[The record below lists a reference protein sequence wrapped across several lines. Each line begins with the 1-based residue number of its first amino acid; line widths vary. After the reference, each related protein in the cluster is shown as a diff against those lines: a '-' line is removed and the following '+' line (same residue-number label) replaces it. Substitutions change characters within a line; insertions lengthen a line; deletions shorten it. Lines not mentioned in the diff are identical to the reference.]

1 MLWEREVKMPKMTES
16 DVFGKFA
23 QIVAKSLRIDASQ
36 ITPDTHLTELGAES
50 LDLIEITMETE
61 TQFHIFLPDKS
72 ILETAVEIFGPDVL
86 ERDGYLTA
94 EGKRLLLRRMPESD
108 AQAFEGEVAVKD
120 LQSYFL
126 KVGTWV
132 RMIQGL
138 AEYTPGECAAC
149 GGAMA
154 PSMGFRMKCS
164 QCGQEITL
172 RSGEEL
178 NREWV
183 REYYDREYR
192 PQAEAPVS
200 VTAVQ

>member
-1 MLWEREVKMPKMTES
+1 MPNMTES
-16 DVFGKFA
+16 EVYDQFA
-23 QIVAKSLRIDASQ
+23 QIVAKSLRIDAAQ
-36 ITPDTHLTELGAES
+36 ISPDTHLTDLGAES

-72 ILETAVEIFGPDVL
+72 ILETAMEVFGPGIL
-86 ERDGYLTA
+86 EKDGYLTE
-94 EGKRLLLRRMPESD
+94 EGKRLLLRRMPEAD
-108 AQAFEGEVAVKD
+108 ARAFAGDVSVKD

-126 KVGTWV
+126 KVVTWV

-138 AEYTPGECAAC
+138 AQYTPGQCAAC
-149 GGAMA
+149 GGPMA

-164 QCGQEITL
+164 ECGHEITL
-172 RSGEEL
+172 RSGEEI

-183 REYYDREYR
+183 REYYDKEYR

-200 VTAVQ
+200 AAAVQ

>member
-1 MLWEREVKMPKMTES
+1 MTES
-16 DVFGKFA
+16 EVFDQFA
-23 QIVAKSLRIDASQ
+23 QIVAKSLRIDAAQ
-36 ITPDTHLTELGAES
+36 ISPDTHLTDLGAES

-72 ILETAVEIFGPDVL
+72 ILETAVEVFGPGIL
-86 ERDGYLTA
+86 EKDGYLTE
-94 EGKRLLLRRMPESD
+94 EGKRLLLRRMPEAD
-108 AQAFEGEVAVKD
+108 ARAFAGDVSVKD

-126 KVGTWV
+126 KVVTWV

-138 AEYTPGECAAC
+138 AQYTPGQCAAC
-149 GGAMA
+149 GGPMA

-164 QCGQEITL
+164 ECGHEITL
-172 RSGEEL
+172 RSGEEI

-183 REYYDREYR
+183 REYYDKEYR

-200 VTAVQ
+200 AAAVQ

>member
-1 MLWEREVKMPKMTES
+1 MTES
-16 DVFGKFA
+16 EVFDQFA
-23 QIVAKSLRIDASQ
+23 QIVAKSLRIDAAQ
-36 ITPDTHLTELGAES
+36 ISPDTHLTDLGAES

-72 ILETAVEIFGPDVL
+72 ILETAMEVFGPGIL
-86 ERDGYLTA
+86 EKDGYLTE
-94 EGKRLLLRRMPESD
+94 EGKRLLLRRMPEAD
-108 AQAFEGEVAVKD
+108 ARAFAGDVSVKD

-126 KVGTWV
+126 KVVTWV

-138 AEYTPGECAAC
+138 AQYTPGQCAAC
-149 GGAMA
+149 GGPMA

-164 QCGQEITL
+164 ECGHEITL
-172 RSGEEL
+172 RSGEEI

-183 REYYDREYR
+183 REYYDKEYR

-200 VTAVQ
+200 AAAVQ